1 MRQAFEVE
9 QDWER
14 EADRARAE
22 REAHRDRPAGPAQ
35 PQDPAQA
42 VRSLYL
48 GLARD
53 LHPDKAREDEERSRR
68 TEQMQ
73 RLTSAYREGDLK
85 TLLGLLRERPEG
97 AETWKEMDDAALR
110 SCLRG
115 LERQRK
121 ELERTFFEA
130 RQGAP
135 FPPHDWEVFLRSP
148 DAWEIQLKSAERSV
162 QRERREILDLAE
174 QFRDPEA
181 VRQFIRE
188 VPPEAWEMHL

>member
-1 MRQAFEVE
+1 MRQAFEAE
-9 QDWER
+9 KDWER
-14 EADRARAE
+14 EAEQARAE
-22 REAHRDRPAGPAQ
+22 REAQRDRSGTPAQ

-53 LHPDKAREDEERSRR
+53 LHPDKAREEEERVRR
-68 TEQMQ
+68 TELMQ
-73 RLTSAYREGDLK
+73 RLTSAYRDGDLK
-85 TLLGLLRERPEG
+85 ALLGLLRERPEG
-97 AETWKEMDDAALR
+97 ADTWKEMDDSALR

-121 ELERTFFEA
+121 ELERTFHEI

-148 DAWEIQLKSAERSV
+148 DAWEIQLKSAERAV
-162 QRERREILDLAE
+162 QRERREILEMAE
-174 QFRDPEA
+174 RFRDPEA
-181 VRQFIRE
+181 VRRFIRE
-188 VPPEAWEMHL
+188 VPPEAWEMYL